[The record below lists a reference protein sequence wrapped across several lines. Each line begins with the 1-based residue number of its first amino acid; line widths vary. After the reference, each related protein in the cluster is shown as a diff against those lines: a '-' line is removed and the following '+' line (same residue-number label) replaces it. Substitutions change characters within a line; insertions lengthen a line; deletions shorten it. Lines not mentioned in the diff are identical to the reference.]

1 MLLTFL
7 EVGPW
12 PFWSIHHSSMSVHHE
27 TWDSRRHTIRP
38 EAPVLII
45 KELSRIN
52 IDSHA
57 GQTNP
62 SQSFGHTKEIHYSRR
77 RCMALHL
84 RLNLRPEGSQI
95 RTPGGGPR
103 GEDLPQ
109 IFGSP
114 ADPGCFPY
122 WPKGQA
128 WHRFLCSPLQQSSIG
143 MWQICVMQTFLITH
157 LFIFYKKDLVC
168 EWTCLKGKRKCLN
181 VKQRA
186 L

>member
-1 MLLTFL
+1 
-7 EVGPW
+7 
-12 PFWSIHHSSMSVHHE
+12 MSVHHE

-45 KELSRIN
+45 KELS
-52 IDSHA
+52 A
-57 GQTNP
+57 LTLTP
-62 SQSFGHTKEIHYSRR
+62 SRPNEPKSFGHTKEIHYSRR
-77 RCMALHL
+77 RCVALHL

-128 WHRFLCSPLQQSSIG
+128 RHRFLCSPLRQSSIG
-143 MWQICVMQTFLITH
+143 NLCH
-157 LFIFYKKDLVC
+157 ANIFDNTSLHILQERPRLWNERV
-168 EWTCLKGKRKCLN
+168 
-181 VKQRA
+181 
-186 L
+186 